1 MMFLGL
7 STVILVVQPYKKSYM
22 NVLDGLLL
30 ALIGFLILLIVTLLY
45 ILPSARSETLPLI
58 IVITSS
64 VPMLVLLFAALYRQ
78 LKGKHIMQF
87 FVRKV
92 NTLLKQVCT
101 RNQAEEEISVADS
114 LPHRLISPNQYDG
127 SLLSESEQTH
137 ANTEIPTVRGQVSP
151 VYTYGS
157 IS

>member
-1 MMFLGL
+1 
-7 STVILVVQPYKKSYM
+7 
-22 NVLDGLLL
+22 
-30 ALIGFLILLIVTLLY
+30 
-45 ILPSARSETLPLI
+45 
-58 IVITSS
+58 
-64 VPMLVLLFAALYRQ
+64 
-78 LKGKHIMQF
+78 MQF
-87 FVRKV
+87 FVGKV

-127 SLLSESEQTH
+127 SLQSESEQTY